1 MRYIRGL
8 IDAVPLLRQSIV
20 SQTAESLTL
29 RPRVVIEVTTAS
41 FRSVR
46 GYTVIAC
53 VADEVAFWRS
63 EESMNPDLEILHA
76 VRPAMATTKGL
87 LLCISSPYARRG
99 ALWSAYKDHYRQDG
113 DVLVWQAA
121 SRDMNPEIEDATVT
135 RALADDPGAARAE
148 WLGQFREDLE
158 AFVSIEVLAALVS
171 PGVRERSPLPGVA
184 YVAFCDPAGGSGADS
199 MTVAIAHS
207 EPSGKVVLDLLAE
220 VRPPFSPESV
230 AAQFADTLR
239 LYGIRTVTGDRFG
252 GDWPADAFKR
262 AGIKYRAEWETRDPV
277 TRDLK
282 MVSVAKSD
290 LYREVLVLFNNGV
303 VDLLDHPRLL
313 RQLSSLERRTGS
325 SGRDIID
332 HSTGAHDDLAN
343 AACSALLL
351 AARQRGRVA
360 PFASRAL
367 TIPQKHLLGTP
378 DTVAG
383 VGAVARSALRPSAG
397 AVGCQARYLNR
408 WYG

>member
-1 MRYIRGL
+1 
-8 IDAVPLLRQSIV
+8 
-20 SQTAESLTL
+20 
-29 RPRVVIEVTTAS
+29 
-41 FRSVR
+41 
-46 GYTVIAC
+46 
-53 VADEVAFWRS
+53 
-63 EESMNPDLEILHA
+63 
-76 VRPAMATTKGL
+76 
-87 LLCISSPYARRG
+87 
-99 ALWSAYKDHYRQDG
+99 
-113 DVLVWQAA
+113 
-121 SRDMNPEIEDATVT
+121 
-135 RALADDPGAARAE
+135 
-148 WLGQFREDLE
+148 
-158 AFVSIEVLAALVS
+158 
-171 PGVRERSPLPGVA
+171 
-184 YVAFCDPAGGSGADS
+184 
-199 MTVAIAHS
+199 
-207 EPSGKVVLDLLAE
+207 
-220 VRPPFSPESV
+220 
-230 AAQFADTLR
+230 
-239 LYGIRTVTGDRFG
+239 VTGDRFG